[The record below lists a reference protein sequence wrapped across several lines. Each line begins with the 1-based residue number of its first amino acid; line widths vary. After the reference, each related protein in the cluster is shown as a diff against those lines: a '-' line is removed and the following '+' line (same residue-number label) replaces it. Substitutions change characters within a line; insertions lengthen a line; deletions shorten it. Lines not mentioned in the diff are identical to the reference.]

1 MNVLKFAI
9 PSKGRLRDLTI
20 DWFAKH
26 KIEIELAAGR
36 REYCARMVGFPEIE
50 IVLLSAGEIPKE
62 LAAGRV
68 DLGITGQ
75 DLVREKIPLWA
86 EMIIELK
93 TLNFGHAN
101 LVLAVPKF
109 WVDVESLD
117 DFDAVATNFRKDN
130 GYRLRIAT
138 KYQNLIWSYL
148 RKMGVADYQ
157 LVDSQGA
164 TEGAIR
170 NNSAEA
176 IADITSSGETLSA
189 NHLKIIGVE
198 PVLRSQATLYLSS
211 LNTLNKS
218 KYQTL
223 MSLSRR
229 IAVSSPRL
237 GLSGLQ
243 A

>member
-1 MNVLKFAI
+1 MSTLKFAI

-26 KIEIELAAGR
+26 KIKIQLAAGP
-36 REYCARMVGFPEIE
+36 REYSAYMVEIPDIE
-50 IVLLSAGEIPKE
+50 LILLAASEIPKE

-75 DLVREKIPLWA
+75 DLVREKIPFWTEIML
-86 EMIIELK
+86 ELK
-93 TLNFGHAN
+93 LLNYGYAN

-117 DFDAVATNFRKDN
+117 DFDAVATNFRREN

-138 KYQNLIWSYL
+138 KYQNLIWAYL

-157 LVDSQGA
+157 LIDSQGA
-164 TEGAIR
+164 TEGVIK

-176 IADITSSGETLSA
+176 VADITSSGETLKA
-189 NHLKIIGVE
+189 NHLKIIGQE
-198 PVLRSQATLYLSS
+198 PVLRSQATLFLSS
-211 LNTLNKS
+211 KNKMNEKQYKTLI
-218 KYQTL
+218 
-223 MSLSRR
+223 SLCQKIS
-229 IAVSSPRL
+229 AVMP
-237 GLSGLQ
+237 Q
-243 A
+243 HYP